1 MRSKSGLS
9 ETFDNETPIELLL
22 VDDNTEFVQTLSER
36 LRLREMNAATANS
49 GEDALHRLESQ
60 KPDVMITDLKMPGI
74 DGIEL
79 LRRVKKKHPDIA
91 VIILTGHGA
100 KRDAALARWLGA
112 FAYLE
117 KPVNIDKL
125 VATIYKAYKALRKKT
140 D

>member
-1 MRSKSGLS
+1 MRSESRPS

-22 VDDNTEFVQTLSER
+22 VDDNAEFVQTLSER

-100 KRDAALARWLGA
+100 KRDAALARGLGA

-125 VATIYKAYKALRKKT
+125 VAAIYKAYKALRKRT

>member
-1 MRSKSGLS
+1 LRSKPGLS

-22 VDDNTEFVQTLSER
+22 VDDNAEFVQTLSER
-36 LRLREMNAATANS
+36 LRLREMNAATAYS
-49 GEDALHRLESQ
+49 GEDALRRLESQ

-100 KRDAALARWLGA
+100 KRDGALTRGLGA

-125 VATIYKAYKALRKKT
+125 VATIYKAYKALRKRA